1 MISPLVL
8 ASSFRSKQF
17 NGNQE
22 GWCGKPS
29 RALT

>member
-22 GWCGKPS
+22 GWRGKPS